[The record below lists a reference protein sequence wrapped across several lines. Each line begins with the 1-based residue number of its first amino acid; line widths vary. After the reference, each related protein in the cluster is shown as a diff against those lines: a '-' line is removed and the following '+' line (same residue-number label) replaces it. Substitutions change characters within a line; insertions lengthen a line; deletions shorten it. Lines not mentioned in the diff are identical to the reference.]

1 MGTKGRQIVG
11 ASADK
16 IIGMLNSALGD
27 EWLAYYQYWVGAK
40 VVKGPMKDAV
50 IAELVQ
56 HSADELRHAGLDAD
70 RIVQL
75 GGVPL
80 LSPKDWIAKSTCGY
94 DAPSDPYVSKVL
106 DQNIKGEQCAIGVYN
121 ELLKFTRDKDPV
133 TYNMVLTILQDEVLH
148 EEELQNLKEDLQL
161 MVQRGAR

>member
-16 IIGMLNSALGD
+16 IIRMLNSALAD
-27 EWLAYYQYWVGAK
+27 EWLAYYQYWIGAK

-80 LSPKDWIAKSTCGY
+80 IHPKEWLTQSHCGY
-94 DAPSDPYVSKVL
+94 DAPADPYVAKVL

-121 ELLKFTRDKDPV
+121 ELLQFTKDKDPV

-148 EEELQNLKEDLQL
+148 EEELQNLKEDLDL
-161 MVQRGAR
+161 MVKRGAR